1 MTKWETDKK
10 DRRKRHGGGE
20 KAVGGGEGKGEED
33 KERMA
38 TVAVEQFRTRPV
50 RRSDKR
56 DKKGKET
63 KLGCESRRVSREQE
77 RERAQQERRRAE
89 RR

>member
-1 MTKWETDKK
+1 VDDRSWFTTTSVCTNFSPSLLFCKNEAEMTKWETDRK
-10 DRRKRHGGGE
+10 DRRKRHGRRGE
-20 KAVGGGEGKGEED
+20 SRRGGEGKGKED

-56 DKKGKET
+56 DKK
-63 KLGCESRRVSREQE
+63 
-77 RERAQQERRRAE
+77 
-89 RR
+89 